1 MPGGINIDNLTGMV
15 KAFAEAANQNDDRT
29 LDAKE
34 VKVFDQLV
42 NRAGLT
48 NDDQLIR
55 ERQQQPDVDPAV
67 KAKQDK
73 QILKEEKKQYGK
85 QFGSDHIDDVKDVE
99 RDTTRVVGQAIKK
112 LVAAGL
118 ASSSVLN
125 GFIAGRPD
133 LADYAEADVEE
144 NRNGYKQALRD
155 WARDIDIEVTKMVE
169 TKGNAKLD
177 EINQKIDELKIQIQN
192 QTIELKEEMQVNNN
206 VLIEEL
212 NNLGDKIETKIDNQT
227 SIIVHNNQIYMK
239 KIVNG
244 RPTYYV
250 VGNNNIV
257 GNSGSVKTG
266 DMIVGNGN
274 KNNNTQ
280 APKDTGGDSATPIQ
294 PSPNPPSGGAPHP
307 IKKGAIGK
315 PLVDNK

>member
-67 KAKQDK
+67 QAKQDK
-73 QILKEEKKQYGK
+73 QILKEEKKQYAK

-118 ASSSVLN
+118 ASSGALN
-125 GFIAGRPD
+125 GFISGRPD
-133 LADYAEADVEE
+133 LADYAEADVDE
-144 NRNGYKQALRD
+144 NRSGYKQALRD
-155 WARDIDIEVTKMVE
+155 WARDIDIEVTKMIE
-169 TKGNAKLD
+169 TKGNSKLD
-177 EINQKIDELKIQIQN
+177 KIEQKIDGLQVQIN
-192 QTIELKEEMQVNNN
+192 DQTIELKEEMAVNNTIIINELDN
-206 VLIEEL
+206 VE
-212 NNLGDKIETKIDNQT
+212 NKIEQKIDKQT
-227 SIIVHNNQIYMK
+227 SIIIHNNQTYIK
-239 KIVNG
+239 KILNG

-250 VGNNNIV
+250 VGNGNVV
-257 GNSGSVKTG
+257 GNNGPVIGSANN
-266 DMIVGNGN
+266 NGN
-274 KNNNTQ
+274 VNSNNTTGSHN
-280 APKDTGGDSATPIQ
+280 AP
-294 PSPNPPSGGAPHP
+294 PSPPQVGINPQP
-307 IKKGAIGK
+307 IGK
-315 PLVDNK
+315 DSSGDATKIENGRREKPPVE